1 MSEESVCQSGLRQP
15 AYGEDRLYIDGQLRK
30 ASDGR
35 SYNNI
40 APATGEVVGV
50 AADANLIDAEQAL
63 DAARRA
69 FDKTDWSRNHSF
81 RLHCL
86 KQLQQGMKNC
96 IKDLQDA
103 VVAEAGSTRNNACG
117 PQVTGPVDM
126 MAWILDYLENFEWQ
140 KDLGEYTVESLG
152 MTSRRIVCKE
162 AAGVVAAITPWN
174 FPIQII
180 LAKIIPALAAGCTVI
195 LKPAPDTPWTAS
207 LIGRIVSEHTDI
219 PAGVFN
225 VLTAS
230 DPVEIGEL
238 LTTDPR
244 VDLVSFTGSTAV
256 GKHIMANAA
265 ATVKKVFLELGGK
278 SPNLILD
285 DADFG
290 SALLSCIAVCY
301 HAGQGCVIATR
312 LLIPE
317 ERLAETEE
325 LLKTY
330 MGFITY
336 GDPEAD
342 GAIMGPLISEKQR
355 QRVLGLIKRG
365 ISEGARLV
373 LGGGV
378 PEHLDK
384 GFYVEPTVFVDESG
398 QTCVSREEIFG
409 PVLTIIPYKNEAD
422 GIRIANDSVYGLG
435 AAVTSADEER
445 AMRVARLIR
454 AGIVNVNG
462 GNFLS
467 PDAPFGGYKQSGV
480 GREMGPEG
488 FEEYLETK
496 TIAIGV

>member
-1 MSEESVCQSGLRQP
+1 MPQP
-15 AYGEDRLYIDGQLRK
+15 KHGEDRLLIDGKLR
-30 ASDGR
+30 AATGHRIYD
-35 SYNNI
+35 NI
-40 APATGEVVGV
+40 APATGDVIGV
-50 AADANLIDAEQAL
+50 AADANLADAEQAL
-63 DAARRA
+63 VAARRA
-69 FDKTDWSRNHSF
+69 FDETDWSCDHRF

-86 KQLQQGMKNC
+86 KQFEQGMLNSLQ
-96 IKDLQDA
+96 DLQDA
-103 VVAEAGSTRNNACG
+103 VVAEAGSTRHNANG
-117 PQVTGPVDM
+117 PQAAGPVSM
-126 MAWILDYLENFEWQ
+126 VGWTLDYLEKFEWQ
-140 KDLGEYTVESLG
+140 RDLGNYTVESLG

-195 LKPAPDTPWTAS
+195 LKSAPDTPWTAA
-207 LIGRIVSEHTDI
+207 LLGRIVKEQTDI
-219 PAGVFN
+219 PPGVFN

-230 DPVEIGEL
+230 DPADIGEL
-238 LTTDPR
+238 LTSDPR

-256 GKHIMANAA
+256 GKRVMANCA
-265 ATVKKVFLELGGK
+265 ATVKRVFLELGGK

-285 DADFG
+285 DADFS

-312 LLIPE
+312 LLVPRQ
-317 ERLAETEE
+317 RLAETEE

-330 MGFITY
+330 LGFITC
-336 GDPEAD
+336 GDSEAE

-355 QRVLGLIKRG
+355 QRVLGFIERG
-365 ISEGARLV
+365 KAEGARLV
-373 LGGGV
+373 LGGGI
-378 PEHLDK
+378 PENRDK
-384 GFYVEPTVFVDESG
+384 GFYVEPTIFVDEG
-398 QTCVSREEIFG
+398 AKTCVSREEIFG
-409 PVLTIIPYKNEAD
+409 PVLTIIPYEDEAEA
-422 GIRIANDSVYGLG
+422 IRIANDSVYGLG
-435 AAVTSADEER
+435 AAVVSADEER
-445 AMRVARLIR
+445 ALRVAKSIR

-480 GREMGPEG
+480 GREMGAEG